1 MAVFVLDENELW
13 ISLLEKAFAKL
24 NGSYAALHDLSNL
37 NAMVDLS
44 GNIPEVFPLP
54 KVGDPTGETALFELL
69 NRENRRGTLMSCVV
83 RPEDD
88 IADSNPYTP
97 EASWRN
103 SSFMDSHAT
112 FSNEKDFA
120 RYFSDVY
127 IFRELEPRWWG
138 LVGRAWQFFG
148 SWSDENKTAG
158 GCLNNVETFPDNPQF
173 LLKMDAPG
181 ELMVAISQRQP
192 NLTAVPQPEQP
203 PPQGDPDAIHPLEP
217 AALPA
222 GQPSGTSGSTFATA
236 SRTLM
241 GWVGSA
247 FQLGQTATSQSA
259 PAAAT
264 APRAE
269 AAQAGRNQAV
279 DKYVYDG
286 SNYLFAGFVVL
297 RVEDNRKYRVHHRF
311 TYPVAHQVPYYEN
324 IREVFGRFTLQPGRY
339 VLFVTTY
346 FPSQA
351 GEFVLRAT
359 CSTRHASLRPLT
371 KDAPGPS
378 AAIHRVHRTVRRI
391 VSPPPVWQRPP
402 APGEVTAA
410 SRRPRGPTTV
420 PPHAAFRFP
429 LDRPYPIGV
438 LRVKVVGCTGLAH
451 QKLLGAGADPYCIL
465 RFSDSARRS
474 GAGLPRL
481 QNLQSLRPAS
491 SSQETLGGSDSPPQ
505 PPHASSWLFRPPR
518 ERGASAKRRV
528 RDADAGGE
536 KGGGGATVAAVRPPR
551 PVVPRSRCPR
561 TSVAR
566 DTLDPEFK
574 SDFLFLVARPADAWL
589 QVEVWNRVGPGLGG
603 GGGGRGGGVGLLDR
617 FMGCAVIHIADYAS
631 VGPDG
636 RVNRLWDVT
645 LPLGPLPTKP
655 DRGDVTGKI
664 QFHMRYESTL
674 DRL

>member
-1 MAVFVLDENELW
+1 MAVFVPDENELW

-24 NGSYAALHDLSNL
+24 NGSYEALYNLSDL

-44 GNIPEVFPLP
+44 GNIPEIYPLP
-54 KVGDPTGETALFELL
+54 KVGDSTGEMALFELL

-83 RPEDD
+83 QPERD
-88 IADSNPYTP
+88 IAVNDRRTP

-103 SSFMDSHAT
+103 SSFMDPHAT
-112 FSNEKDFA
+112 LSNEKDFA

-138 LVGRAWQFFG
+138 LVGRAWQFFD
-148 SWSDENKTAG
+148 SWSVENKTAG

-192 NLTAVPQPEQP
+192 TLTAAPQADEP
-203 PPQGDPDAIHPLEP
+203 PPLGDPDVIHPLEET
-217 AALPA
+217 ALPTK
-222 GQPSGTSGSTFATA
+222 QPPSTSGSTFATA
-236 SRTLM
+236 TRTVM

-247 FQLGQTATSQSA
+247 FQFGQTATSQSA

-264 APRAE
+264 APRVNT
-269 AAQAGRNQAV
+269 AQAESNQAV
-279 DKYVYDG
+279 DKLAYDG
-286 SNYLFAGFVVL
+286 SKYLFAGFVVL
-297 RVEDNRKYRVHHRF
+297 RVEENRKYRVHHRSA
-311 TYPVAHQVPYYEN
+311 YPVVYQVPCYEN
-324 IREVFGRFTLQPGRY
+324 MREVFGRFPLQPGRY

-359 CSTRHASLRPLT
+359 CSTRRASLQPLT

-378 AAIHRVHRTVRRI
+378 AAFHRVHRTVRRI
-391 VSPPPVWQRPP
+391 VSPPSVWQRPP
-402 APGEVTAA
+402 APEEVTAA
-410 SRRPRGPTTV
+410 SRRPRGPTAI

-429 LDRPYPIGV
+429 FDRPYPIGV
-438 LRVKVVGCTGLAH
+438 LRVKVVGCIGLAH

-465 RFSDSARRS
+465 RFSDSARRPS
-474 GAGLPRL
+474 AALPRL
-481 QNLQSLRPAS
+481 QNLQNLRPAS
-491 SSQETLGGSDSPPQ
+491 SSQETLSGSESPSQ
-505 PPHASSWLFRPPR
+505 PPRDSSWLFRPPR

-566 DTLDPEFK
+566 DTLDPEYK

-589 QVEVWNRVGPGLGG
+589 QVE
-603 GGGGRGGGVGLLDR
+603 
-617 FMGCAVIHIADYAS
+617 
-631 VGPDG
+631 
-636 RVNRLWDVT
+636 
-645 LPLGPLPTKP
+645 
-655 DRGDVTGKI
+655 
-664 QFHMRYESTL
+664 
-674 DRL
+674 